1 MALDRDS
8 LICAHMTLGGVEGTA
23 TLEDRAAAAAGA
35 GFEHLGWLS
44 EGYVA
49 ERAAGRSDADIRAIL
64 DHYGVDVPEIEFLYG
79 WATDG
84 DPGFDW
90 REMERNLFA
99 MADLLGADHI
109 NCGDIGMTGPMLP
122 LDVVTERFAGICD
135 RAAEHGVRM
144 AIEFLPFS
152 EIRDA
157 ATAWQIVRD
166 ADRPN
171 AGLDVDS
178 WHHFRGAN
186 DVGQLLAI
194 PPERVFVVQLDDAGP
209 PTDDFWADTMQ
220 RRLPGE
226 GEFDLVGFIRAL
238 DDHGVD
244 APVSVEVFSDEF
256 NALDPKVSARRAHDT
271 AVNVLSLARAR

>member
-23 TLEDRAAAAAGA
+23 TLEERAAAAAGA

-44 EGYVA
+44 AGYVA

-64 DHYGVDVPEIEFLYG
+64 DHHGVDVPEIEFLYG

-90 REMERNLFA
+90 HEMERDLFA

-109 NCGDIGMTGPMLP
+109 NCGDVGVTGPMLP

-135 RAAEHGVRM
+135 RAADHGVRM

-171 AGLDVDS
+171 GGLDVDS

-186 DVGQLLAI
+186 DLDQLLAI
-194 PPERVFVVQLDDAGP
+194 PPERVVVVQLDDAGP
-209 PTDDFWADTMQ
+209 PGDDPWADTMQ
-220 RRLPGE
+220 RRQPGE
-226 GEFDLVGFIRAL
+226 GVFDLVGFIRAL
-238 DDHGVD
+238 DAHGVT
-244 APVSVEVFSDEF
+244 APVSVEVFSDEL
-256 NALDPKVSARRAHDT
+256 NALAPGVSAQRAHDA
-271 AVNVLSLARAR
+271 AVRVLSRARAL